1 MTCGSEF
8 GDCFPSQPSETI
20 LRWVSSNTVYEFE
33 EDLPQTSTCHGQKG
47 ASEKKPQAGGEA
59 SDIDQTDHS
68 DSNNYLEVEIVQAL
82 LRRGKERLDAE
93 DFGDAERLFRNCLTR
108 TTSSLSLSSLHRTS
122 KAEVLV
128 KTYQQQKKRTEA
140 QSILIEKIASGS
152 RNTTGDNS
160 DVLSETLTLAEVLL
174 KKEGHPEALLYARR
188 PLKGYRRMG
197 VSGTAGAGKALQL
210 LVTICHAEGNIDE
223 EEAYTAILSNFIEHK
238 LVSNASNWNGNFQT
252 GSPALV
258 GCATNTQPGASFS
271 SQLPASNLTPEEIRE
286 FEEIELERQR

>member
-1 MTCGSEF
+1 M
-8 GDCFPSQPSETI
+8 
-20 LRWVSSNTVYEFE
+20 
-33 EDLPQTSTCHGQKG
+33 
-47 ASEKKPQAGGEA
+47 
-59 SDIDQTDHS
+59 
-68 DSNNYLEVEIVQAL
+68 
-82 LRRGKERLDAE
+82 
-93 DFGDAERLFRNCLTR
+93 LFR
-108 TTSSLSLSSLHRTS
+108 S
-122 KAEVLV
+122 

-286 FEEIELERQR
+286 FEEIELERQRQLPIRPVIPQSPRPRPPPKISSHQKDVLVRPGSAARLTSSSPDLEIRWNIQHEPPSADNDDDKPPTAEDQKQWKKVGILLRGYSNRCRF